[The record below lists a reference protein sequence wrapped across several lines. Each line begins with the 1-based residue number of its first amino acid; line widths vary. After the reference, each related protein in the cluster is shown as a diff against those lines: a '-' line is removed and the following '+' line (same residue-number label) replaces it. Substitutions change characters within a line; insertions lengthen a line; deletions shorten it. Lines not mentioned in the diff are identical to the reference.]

1 MIRPC
6 SNVPIVGEL
15 QTIALNRGTS
25 LKLKT
30 QRLDINGDPI
40 LTQAQ
45 EVYFTVKKRWTDVNP
60 VFQKSLSD
68 MEFDEEGYY
77 HFEIT
82 PTDTENAPYGRYVW
96 DFTPVENNNQYR
108 AKPAKGYLIIGNS
121 AGWIVNETEV

>member
-1 MIRPC
+1 MTRPC

-30 QRLDINGDPI
+30 QRLDANGDPI
-40 LTQAQ
+40 LIEAD

-60 VFQKSLSD
+60 VFQKSLAD

-77 HFEIT
+77 HFEIM

-96 DFTPVENNNQYR
+96 DFTIVENNDTYR
-108 AKPAKGYLIIGNS
+108 AKPAKGYLTIGNS
-121 AGWIVNETEV
+121 AGWIVNETEE

>member
-45 EVYFTVKKRWTDVNP
+45 EMYFTVKKRWTDVNP

-77 HFEIT
+77 HFEIM